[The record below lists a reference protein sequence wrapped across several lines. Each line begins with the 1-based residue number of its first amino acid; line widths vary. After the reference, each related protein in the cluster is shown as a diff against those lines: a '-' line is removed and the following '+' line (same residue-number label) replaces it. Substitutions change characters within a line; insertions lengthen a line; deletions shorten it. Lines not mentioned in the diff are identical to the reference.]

1 MNSSEEFDL
10 VVIGGGSGGYAA
22 ARTAFEKSAK
32 IAVIDNAVE
41 LGEGFAYCEAA
52 CLLRL

>member
-10 VVIGGGSGGYAA
+10 VVIGEEVEVMQPQAH
-22 ARTAFEKSAK
+22 EKSAK
-32 IAVIDNAVE
+32 IAVVDNAVE
-41 LGEGFAYCEAA
+41 LGGFAYCRT